1 MPPLPANL
9 RRDLER
15 SIVNARKAAEA
26 GAESALDALTVRDTK
41 AGNHLD
47 ESAKK
52 LRNRLRAHA
61 RQLGDKRASD
71 GKQETR
77 RLERECAYEHW
88 HRMIFARFL
97 AENDLLIEP
106 ESGVSVN
113 LEDVEELAREQGVN
127 QWELASRYAQRM
139 LPEIF
144 RTDNPILSIALP
156 TETRL
161 SLESLLEALP
171 PAVFTADDSLGWTYQ
186 FWQSAEKEAVNA
198 RAKSGEKITGETLP
212 AVTQLFTEH
221 YMVLFLLHNTLGAWH
236 AGKVLAAN
244 PNLANTAQN
253 EDELRRACALH
264 TPAGECDFTYL
275 RFVREQLETDEES
288 TPTGPWRP
296 AAGTYENWPKTAA
309 KLKVLDPCC
318 GSGHFLVASFKLL
331 LRLRIHEEGLSTQD
345 AINAV
350 LAENLY
356 GLELD
361 PRCTQIAAFNL
372 ALSAWKLVDRSIDLP
387 TMHLACSGIGP
398 QSTQDEW
405 LKMAKRTLSAERP
418 DVRQAMERGL
428 IHMHELFTQAPDLG
442 SLIDPNELPDTGFA
456 ADFETLQ
463 PLLAEI
469 LKTETDNDDTHERA
483 VAAQGMAK
491 AAEILSARWNDTAD
505 TAEGYT
511 LVITNVPYLG
521 RGSQSE
527 RLKSFA
533 LDNYKEAKP
542 DLATIFVARMLK
554 WVGGAPA
561 QPGEPCSA
569 GTIAAVT
576 PQNWLFL
583 TSYKKL
589 REKLLKQQS
598 WEIVA
603 RLGPGAFETIGGHVV
618 NVALLSISGNKPDD
632 AHIMAGV
639 DVSGA
644 SPPSAKASLLRGET
658 PANEPTPDTTT
669 GTVRLVPQKEQVK
682 NPDARVI
689 VSELIS
695 RLPLMG
701 GVAEAHHGLTTGD
714 SDRMQF
720 AFWEI
725 DTTNPDWK
733 SFRGSVLETELW
745 GGFENV
751 LRWCNGTGP
760 IVNLPGARR
769 DGQAAWSSHGV
780 IVRQMGPLPT
790 SIYCGGPF
798 DNNTAVI
805 IPSDPDDL
813 PAVWA
818 FASCQQYSDLVRI
831 VDQKLSVTSA
841 TLVKIPFDLAHWQQ
855 VAAEKYPEG
864 LPEPQSNDP
873 TQWLFHGHPAGM
885 VASGPSGNS
894 PWGIADSSGVDR
906 HPSLICREPNLGDVL
921 QVGVARLLGYRWPAE
936 LDDEMRL
943 DEASRAWVSR
953 CDELDEHRDEDGI
966 VCLSPVRA
974 EESAADRLRSLFRS
988 AFGQA
993 WSMDKERALL
1003 AAAAEKHKQKEPSE
1017 SLDDWLRNRFFEEHC
1032 KVFHHRPFV
1041 WHIWDGKKDG
1051 FHALVN
1057 AHMLAAPDGLG
1068 RKTLESLV
1076 YSYLGD
1082 WISRQHDAIKTDEPG
1097 AEARLAS
1104 AMELKVELEKIL
1116 AGEPP
1121 YDLFVRWKP
1130 LCEQAIGW
1138 NPDINDGVRLNIRP
1152 FMSAT
1157 LSKGRKGAGVLR
1169 WKPNIKWT
1177 KDRGK
1182 EPVKLRPREDFPWF
1196 WTWDEQA
1203 ENFTGTPEFDGNR
1216 WNGLHYSNAIKQA
1229 ARERAAAEVEV

>member
-1 MPPLPANL
+1 MPPLPVNL

-26 GAESALDALTVRDTK
+26 GAQSALIALTVPDTK

-47 ESAKK
+47 ASAKK
-52 LRNRLRAHA
+52 LRNQLRAHA

-97 AENDLLIEP
+97 AENDLLSEP
-106 ESGVSVN
+106 ESGISVN
-113 LEDVEELAREQGVN
+113 LEDIEELAREQGVN
-127 QWELASRYAQRM
+127 QWELASRFAQRM

-144 RTDNPILSIALP
+144 RTDNPILSVALP

-161 SLESLLEALP
+161 SLESLLETLP

-198 RAKSGEKITGETLP
+198 RVKSGEKITGETLP

-244 PNLANTAQN
+244 PDLATTAQN

-264 TPAGECDFTYL
+264 TPAGECDFSYL
-275 RFVREQLETDEES
+275 RFVREQLETDEEN

-296 AAGTYENWPKTAA
+296 AAGTYDSWPKTAA

-318 GSGHFLVASFKLL
+318 GSGHFLVAAFKLL
-331 LRLRIHEEGLSTQD
+331 LRLRIHEEGLSTED

-350 LAENLY
+350 LADNLF

-372 ALSAWKLVDRSIDLP
+372 ALSAWKLVDRPLTLP
-387 TMHLACSGIGP
+387 PIHLACSGIGP
-398 QSTQDEW
+398 QSTLEEW
-405 LKMAKRTLSAERP
+405 LKLAGDDKRL
-418 DVRQAMERGL
+418 QAGL
-428 IHMHELFTQAPDLG
+428 TRFYEQFKLAPELG
-442 SLIDPNELPDTGFA
+442 SLIDLNQGLGGLPSDDQPEITA
-456 ADFETLQ
+456 LLTQALQ
-463 PLLAEI
+463 
-469 LKTETDNDDTHERA
+469 TEADNDDTHERA

-491 AAEILSARWNDTAD
+491 AAEILSARWNDTDD
-505 TAEGYT
+505 TGDTDEGYT

-521 RGSQSE
+521 RGGQSE
-527 RLKSFA
+527 LLKSFA
-533 LDNYKEAKP
+533 ETNYKEAKS
-542 DLATIFVARMLK
+542 DLATVFVDRMLR
-554 WVGGAPA
+554 WVGTGDD
-561 QPGEPCSA
+561 A

-589 REKLLKQQS
+589 REKLLKQRS
-598 WEIVA
+598 WEMVA
-603 RLGPGAFETIGGHVV
+603 RLGSGAFETIGGAVV
-618 NVALLSISGNKPDD
+618 NVSLLAISGGKPDD

-644 SPPSAKASLLRGET
+644 SPASAKAALLRGEGPT
-658 PANEPTPDTTT
+658 DQSTPDTAD
-669 GTVRLVPQKEQVK
+669 GTVKLVPQKEQVK
-682 NPDARVI
+682 NPDATITLSVADTTPRL
-689 VSELIS
+689 SEYAGS
-695 RLPLMG
+695 FQ
-701 GVAEAHHGLTTGD
+701 GLTTGD
-714 SDRMQF
+714 DPKRKRCHWEVNPSLECWARFQGPSQGCGLF
-720 AFWEI
+720 AGRDEI
-725 DTTNPDWK
+725 V
-733 SFRGSVLETELW
+733 SCEILV
-745 GGFENV
+745 
-751 LRWCNGTGP
+751 
-760 IVNLPGARR
+760 PGAHVGAIRGKSAWGRR
-769 DGQAAWSSHGV
+769 GVAIDRVGSLSAAHYEGDFYHSLV
-780 IVRQMGPLPT
+780 PAIVPLREEH
-790 SIYCGGPF
+790 
-798 DNNTAVI
+798 
-805 IPSDPDDL
+805 L
-813 PAVWA
+813 PAVAA
-818 FASCQQYSDLVRI
+818 FCFSD
-831 VDQKLSVTSA
+831 S
-841 TLVKIPFDLAHWQQ
+841 LVKSARSANQALSIDNGYFSKLPFDLAHWQQ
-855 VAAEKYPEG
+855 VAAKKYPEG

-885 VASGPSGNS
+885 VASGPSARS
-894 PWGIADSSGVDR
+894 PFAIADPAGVDR
-906 HPSLICREPNLGDVL
+906 HPSLICREPNPGDVL

-936 LDDEMRL
+936 LDADMRL
-943 DEASRAWVSR
+943 DEASRAWVER
-953 CDELDEHRDEDGI
+953 CDALSGHSDEDGI
-966 VCLSPVRA
+966 VCLSDLRG
-974 EESAADRLRSLFRS
+974 EGSAANRLRRLLSDALAQ
-988 AFGQA
+988 AFNA
-993 WSMDKERALL
+993 DTEHALL
-1003 AAAAEKHKQKEPSE
+1003 AAAAHKHKQKEPSAN
-1017 SLDDWLRNRFFEEHC
+1017 LDAWLHDRFFEEHC
-1032 KVFHHRPFV
+1032 KVFAHRPFI

-1057 AHMLAAPDGLG
+1057 AHHLAAPDGLG

-1082 WISRQHDAIKTDEPG
+1082 WIARQHDAVRSDEPG
-1097 AEARLAS
+1097 AEGRLAS
-1104 AMELKVELEKIL
+1104 AMELKGELEKIL
-1116 AGEPP
+1116 EGEPP

-1130 LCEQAIGW
+1130 LHEQAIGW
-1138 NPDINDGVRLNIRP
+1138 DPDINDGVRLNIRP

-1169 WKPNIKWT
+1169 WKPNIHWK

-1182 EPVKLRPREDFPWF
+1182 EPVKLRPREDFSWF

-1203 ENFTGTPEFDGNR
+1203 QDFAGTPEFDGNR
-1216 WNGLHYSNAIKQA
+1216 WNGLHYTTVCKQA
-1229 ARERAAAEVEV
+1229 ARDRAAEEVAT